1 MTDLPPLS
9 SIDTHRAPSLTDA
22 EAQLRKLMAPGAVWD
37 DQTGWHFPE
46 PQATPRM
53 NEPDFPTARG
63 LRISREALATIVR
76 EEPRDIL
83 AHNIGR
89 TFEVVVDDAE
99 RRIVQRAYAQPWH
112 DDQHRIE
119 GAD

>member
-1 MTDLPPLS
+1 MNDLPHIPTT
-9 SIDTHRAPSLTDA
+9 IDTHRPSLADV

-53 NEPDFPTARG
+53 NETDFPTARG

-76 EEPRDIL
+76 EELRDIL

>member
-1 MTDLPPLS
+1 MSDMQPLREINTGQRS
-9 SIDTHRAPSLTDA
+9 SLADV
-22 EAQLRKLMAPGAVWD
+22 EAKLRKLMAPGAVWD

-53 NEPDFPTARG
+53 NETDFPTARG
-63 LRISREALATIVR
+63 LRISREALDTIVR
-76 EEPRDIL
+76 EELRDIL